1 MKGEREGCG
10 ADLAQHQ
17 FSGRCNRIAMKC
29 KAKLSPRQQGAAV
42 QAQHNGGN
50 SEATYLASQ
59 SGAAVQAQPTA
70 ARCEAKGTDGWHN

>member
-1 MKGEREGCG
+1 ME
-10 ADLAQHQ
+10 
-17 FSGRCNRIAMKC
+17 C
-29 KAKLSPRQQGAAV
+29 KAKLSASQQGAAV

-50 SEATYLASQ
+50 SKATYLASQ